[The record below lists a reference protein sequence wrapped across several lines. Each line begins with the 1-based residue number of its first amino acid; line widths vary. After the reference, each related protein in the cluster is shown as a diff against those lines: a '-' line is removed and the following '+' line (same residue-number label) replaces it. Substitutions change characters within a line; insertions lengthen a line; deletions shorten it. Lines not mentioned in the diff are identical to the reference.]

1 MDKKT
6 YLKMSKAEQEGYDQ
20 ACEAQYEI
28 DNDL

>member
-1 MDKKT
+1 MNKAT
-6 YLKMSKAEQEGYDQ
+6 YLKMSKDEQDGYDA